1 MKLTLFAITLFSLA
15 MQLAHAQSDV
25 FVCVDERGNKEY
37 KNTGATKGC
46 KRIDLANVTIIA
58 APRRGPVVAQT
69 ASIKPASSPSDF
81 PKIDSSTQKTRDNDR
96 RQILLDEM
104 KTEEG
109 KLAGLKKEFNGGE
122 PERQGNERNYAKYQE
137 RVASMKEEI
146 GRTEKNIEA
155 LRREL
160 SNQK

>member
-1 MKLTLFAITLFSLA
+1 MKLKLFASALLSLA
-15 MQLAHAQSDV
+15 MQFAHAQSDV

-46 KRIDLANVTIIA
+46 KRIDLANVTVMA
-58 APRRGPVVAQT
+58 SPRRSPVVAQT
-69 ASIKPASSPSDF
+69 ASIKSAGSPGDF

-137 RVASMKEEI
+137 RVAGMKEEI

-160 SNQK
+160 GNQK